1 LHGRVAALLELG
13 AGFNNDFSGRE
24 NIYLNAALLGLTR
37 AEIEEKLMISL
48 VLRISDILLTHLFVL
63 IQAGCWCVWR
73 LLSRRK

>member
-1 LHGRVAALLELG
+1 LLELG

-48 VLRISDILLTHLFVL
+48 VLRISDILLIHLSVL

-73 LLSRRK
+73 LQSRHK